1 MTKLGIRFWD
11 DAENPFNFSILAPLN
26 LMKFYF
32 RSRETRHWL
41 CIGRGENMLG
51 RWESRKAFESVDYML
66 KGIFEFGEE
75 ILLI

>member
-1 MTKLGIRFWD
+1 LTKLGIRFWD

-32 RSRETRHWL
+32 QSRETRYWL
-41 CIGRGENMLG
+41 CIGQGENMLG
-51 RWESRKAFESVDYML
+51 RWESKKVFESVNCML